1 MKVNQLC
8 VALLAPMDFFFVGGA
23 SFENDYEED
32 HSDRR
37 LRQEKAPK
45 GKKPKTKTPKAK
57 TPKAN
62 FPSSLPSNL
71 PSTIP
76 SARPSVYPSSSPV
89 LYYTY
94 VL

>member
-37 LRQEKAPK
+37 LYRSREAGLDHHSPRPIQAGRKRFQRFRGVAAAQRWRQAASGPK
-45 GKKPKTKTPKAK
+45 
-57 TPKAN
+57 
-62 FPSSLPSNL
+62 
-71 PSTIP
+71 
-76 SARPSVYPSSSPV
+76 SASAATTMQS
-89 LYYTY
+89 
-94 VL
+94 